1 MSSEKNKS
9 KTVQTT
15 GHAWDGDI
23 QEFNN
28 PLPTWWL
35 WTFYAS
41 VVFTLV
47 YWVLYPSWPVGDSYA
62 KGIATITYT
71 TSDGKTTTTHWNTR
85 ALFLKDMQEAR
96 AAQEEVIKDINAS
109 TFEQIASSEEKSAFA
124 HSMAKV
130 LFADNC
136 AACHQSGGDGVIG
149 FYPNLLDDAWL
160 WGGSFSQ
167 IQQSITKG
175 RMGSM
180 PGFKGRLSENQISD
194 VSDYVLSLS
203 GKKVVDVSAVKR
215 GKEVF
220 TNDGGCVA
228 CHGADAK
235 GQTFMGSANLTDK
248 IWTIADVAGAD
259 TPEAKK
265 AAVMDIVTK
274 GKTRQ
279 MPAWKDRLSATEI
292 KMLTFYVKQLSA
304 SKQREA
310 R

>member
-1 MSSEKNKS
+1 MSTEKNKP
-9 KTVQTT
+9 TVQTT

-35 WTFYAS
+35 WTFYAT

-47 YWVLYPSWPVGDSYA
+47 YWILYPSWPAGDNYA
-62 KGIATITYT
+62 KGISEITYT

-85 ALFLKDMQEAR
+85 ALFLKEMQDAR
-96 AAQEEVIKDINAS
+96 EDQAEFLKDINAS

-124 HSMAKV
+124 YSMAKV
-130 LFADNC
+130 VFADNC
-136 AACHQSGGDGVIG
+136 AACHQTGGDGVIG

-160 WGGSFSQ
+160 WGGSYSK
-167 IQQSITKG
+167 IQETIAKG
-175 RMGSM
+175 RTGSM
-180 PGFKGRLSENQISD
+180 PGFKGRLTEKQISD

-203 GKKVVDVSAVKR
+203 GNAVDKSAAKR
-215 GKEVF
+215 GKSVF
-220 TNDGGCVA
+220 TSAGGCVA
-228 CHGADAK
+228 CHGNNAK
-235 GQTFMGSANLTDK
+235 GNTAFGAANLTDK

-259 TPEAKK
+259 TVEAKK
-265 AAVMDIVTK
+265 SAVMNVVMN
-274 GKTRQ
+274 GKTRE

-304 SKQREA
+304 SK
-310 R
+310 